1 MNFVIVVVWLICVW
15 YAEEKF
21 SDKAKDWMSEDSV
34 VMGWLWRSMK
44 LQFATTFEFV
54 IVLKRFGNLLQKLFC
69 IRVMFS
75 RVYEIYE
82 KIFTIG
88 LSSRPLSMIFFF
100 PNSSFPLEFD
110 FEGEILEYRIIF
122 HMRFDIFSL
131 LCNRNLEIL
140 LPFLYSLHL
149 PHFSHK

>member
-1 MNFVIVVVWLICVW
+1 LNCVVVVWLICVW

-34 VMGWLWRSMK
+34 VMGWLSHSMK
-44 LQFATTFEFV
+44 LQFATTVEFV

-88 LSSRPLSMIFFF
+88 LSGRPLSMIFFF
-100 PNSSFPLEFD
+100 QIQFCPL
-110 FEGEILEYRIIF
+110 
-122 HMRFDIFSL
+122 SL
-131 LCNRNLEIL
+131 
-140 LPFLYSLHL
+140 SLRGRY
-149 PHFSHK
+149 